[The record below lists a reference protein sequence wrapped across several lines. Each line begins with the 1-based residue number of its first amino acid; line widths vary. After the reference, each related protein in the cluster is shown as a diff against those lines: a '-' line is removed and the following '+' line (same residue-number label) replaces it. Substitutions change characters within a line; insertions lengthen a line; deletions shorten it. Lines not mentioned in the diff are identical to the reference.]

1 LWESRWLE
9 SLLGRHVESWRE
21 LVDAIDWSWVLK
33 RVEELADKLKSWIG
47 PERASD
53 AEREDLM
60 RRMLGKLE
68 LLVHFAEARRG
79 KNDGDWRE
87 ERIKMLAKAVEDLSG
102 GRIAGDHAERLAR
115 AIIRYAEGYKKEA
128 EERIENLVRD
138 VGVSGK
144 EVRGVVERVLSGDD
158 TYVYCLARDCAR
170 DEVVRK
176 FVAPALELVM
186 LDEALSGK
194 FSREEALLRFGEMY
208 ATAIAGDGSVE
219 PGKVMLTVGGELS
232 GGAALLRLTT
242 LHLLNQLL
250 PDELKF
256 NVRIY
261 VERVRYNIAATGEN
275 AARFMRFLAV
285 SAPSA
290 GGEYLSDKF
299 NEFVKEAKVKVR
311 FGNIR
316 LTDGGNVA
324 ADLIISEGGVAVK
337 YNVYLRK
344 DAIVLQFT
352 SSDQSRVELAARLL
366 KLAGVTAEVQK
377 EGGRDAWYIQVTTGM
392 LATGHEEL
400 RNALAEIVREA
411 IARGWVEAGKTE
423 GWLEKLERGRVLME
437 GWPKYEVG
445 LAKGALMVR
454 FSSTNPDS
462 IEREAQRFREMG
474 LEEGRHLSVKMP
486 EGEKAGYVSILRKG
500 LERAAWLS
508 VHGSEDQRKL
518 AAEFVNYILERAK
531 KAGEKVYEKAQKIIE
546 EGKTRGS
553 LKLEGFE
560 KEVEV
565 DGRRHKVKVIGGE
578 AVKEKRNGKTLL
590 RIKITAE
597 VDGVRRDYTIT
608 YSRRGANNAA
618 VGFAVVRADTPGREE
633 DAERFAAVV
642 EALTGKRPRVY
653 RTKDG
658 RIMIECYEG
667 HLEGFARFAEL
678 ADAIEKWLEETGR

>member
-1 LWESRWLE
+1 
-9 SLLGRHVESWRE
+9 
-21 LVDAIDWSWVLK
+21 
-33 RVEELADKLKSWIG
+33 
-47 PERASD
+47 
-53 AEREDLM
+53 
-60 RRMLGKLE
+60 
-68 LLVHFAEARRG
+68 
-79 KNDGDWRE
+79 
-87 ERIKMLAKAVEDLSG
+87 
-102 GRIAGDHAERLAR
+102 
-115 AIIRYAEGYKKEA
+115 
-128 EERIENLVRD
+128 
-138 VGVSGK
+138 
-144 EVRGVVERVLSGDD
+144 
-158 TYVYCLARDCAR
+158 
-170 DEVVRK
+170 
-176 FVAPALELVM
+176 
-186 LDEALSGK
+186 
-194 FSREEALLRFGEMY
+194 
-208 ATAIAGDGSVE
+208 
-219 PGKVMLTVGGELS
+219 MLTVGGELS

-337 YNVYLRK
+337 YNIYLRK

-377 EGGRDAWYIQVTTGM
+377 EGGRDVWYIQVTTGM
-392 LATGHEEL
+392 LAAGREEL
-400 RNALAEIVREA
+400 RKALAEIVREV
-411 IARGWVEAGKTE
+411 IARGWVDVGKAE
-423 GWLEKLERGRVLME
+423 GWLEELEKGRVLKE
-437 GWPKYEVG
+437 GWPKYEVR

-454 FSSTNPDS
+454 FSSTNS
-462 IEREAQRFREMG
+462 GNIEREAQRLRDMG
-474 LEEGRHLSVKMP
+474 LEEGRHFSVKMP

-658 RIMIECYEG
+658 RVMIECYEG